1 MSPFLTKLFHFL
13 LDFHDSHA
21 KAVRF
26 RVCQIIN
33 KLFHGLDD
41 EASIDEDL
49 AGRVYDCMLVR
60 LTDKF
65 PAIRVQAVKAIYR
78 LQDVQDPECPVIESF
93 LHLMEKDSSP
103 DVRRAALTSIAV
115 THKTVRAIIGEH
127 FLLLVHISLQNP
139 SIYVFCTVIYSW
151 NTLHI
156 FISKEIFLVSTET
169 FLTSL
174 QFQ

>member
-1 MSPFLTKLFHFL
+1 MSPFLADFFNFL
-13 LDFHDSHA
+13 LDFHDSHS

-33 KLFHGLDD
+33 KLFDGLND
-41 EASIDEDL
+41 ETSIDEDL

-78 LQDVQDPECPVIESF
+78 LQDVQDPKCPVIESF

-103 DVRRAALTSIAV
+103 DVRRAALTSVAV
-115 THKTVRAIIGEH
+115 THKTLRA
-127 FLLLVHISLQNP
+127 VISEQ
-139 SIYVFCTVIYSW
+139 FCIYSKDSDI
-151 NTLHI
+151 LC
-156 FISKEIFLVSTET
+156 
-169 FLTSL
+169 
-174 QFQ
+174 

>member
-1 MSPFLTKLFHFL
+1 MSPFLAEFFNFL
-13 LDFHDSHA
+13 LDFHDSHS

-33 KLFHGLDD
+33 KLFDGLND
-41 EASIDEDL
+41 ETSIDEDL

-78 LQDVQDPECPVIESF
+78 LQDVQDPQCPVIESF

-103 DVRRAALTSIAV
+103 DVRRAALTSVAV
-115 THKTVRAIIGEH
+115 THKSLRAIISEY
-127 FLLLVHISLQNP
+127 FV
-139 SIYVFCTVIYSW
+139 
-151 NTLHI
+151 
-156 FISKEIFLVSTET
+156 
-169 FLTSL
+169 LTAIL
-174 QFQ
+174 K

>member
-1 MSPFLTKLFHFL
+1 MMSPFLADFFHFL

-33 KLFHGLDD
+33 KLFDGLND
-41 EASIDEDL
+41 ESSIDEDL
-49 AGRVYDCMLVR
+49 AARVYDCMLVR

-78 LQDVQDPECPVIESF
+78 LQDIDDPNCPVIASF

-115 THKTVRAIIGEH
+115 THG
-127 FLLLVHISLQNP
+127 
-139 SIYVFCTVIYSW
+139 
-151 NTLHI
+151 TLKAV
-156 FISKEIFLVSTET
+156 ISKFFVIILRTEPSWFNKIGSKDCIVCNILAQYLFLCGTCC
-169 FLTSL
+169 
-174 QFQ
+174 